1 MRKQFVYLF
10 LAAALVVQL
19 AACSKTKDEQV
30 SAALKD
36 LDAFTSE
43 LVQKVDGA
51 QNPADGV
58 EDAQALLDRR
68 KDTLKEKLSLIKSAG
83 QQQVTADVQRD
94 IAETIKRDV
103 SSVMVLST
111 KYSGSSIT
119 DPTFKTKLDKLVGDY
134 QELFRL

>member
-43 LVQKVDGA
+43 LVQKMDGA
-51 QNPADGV
+51 KNPADGV
-58 EDAQALLDRR
+58 KDAQALLDRR
-68 KDTLKEKLSLIKSAG
+68 KDTLKEKLDLIKSAG
-83 QQQVTADVQRD
+83 QQQVTVDVQRD

-103 SSVMVLST
+103 SSVTALST

-119 DPTFKTKLDKLVGDY
+119 DPTFKTKLDKLVSDY